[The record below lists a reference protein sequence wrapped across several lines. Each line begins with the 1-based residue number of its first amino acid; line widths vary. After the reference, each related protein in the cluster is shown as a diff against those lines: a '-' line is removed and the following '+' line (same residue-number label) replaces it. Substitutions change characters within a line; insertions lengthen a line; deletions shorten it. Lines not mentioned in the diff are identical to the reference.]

1 MIKNTQK
8 VFTHFEKQFSAIV
21 RHYTSPKYVD
31 NIMLNP
37 HFHEHYELVY
47 VSSGSVIYKIDN
59 KIYKL
64 KKGDFALIPPYVVH
78 ITEKK
83 AELEMYIIN
92 FTRSY
97 IERQLNQVATENIL
111 SSLSSPVYHSNKNI
125 PYILDNNRFIIR
137 QMCAEYEQDENSDDN
152 LMCPYLLFVLLQ
164 SIAKYSK
171 SDSGSKT
178 DVKNIT
184 KKTLIN
190 SILEYTDLHYAQI
203 TSLDDIAK
211 EFFISKAHLCKLFK
225 KEIGCTAIQYL
236 TNLKIKNAIELFKS
250 TNYSAKKIAESVGF
264 ESNAYFSKVFKDK
277 TGYAPSVYKE
287 MISAANTE
295 S

>member
-8 VFTHFEKQFSAIV
+8 VFTPFEKQFSV
-21 RHYTSPKYVD
+21 LTRYYTSPKNID
-31 NIMLNP
+31 NKMLNP
-37 HFHEHYELVY
+37 HFHEQYELVY
-47 VSSGSVIYKIDN
+47 VSSGSIIYKIEN

-78 ITEKK
+78 ITEKNT
-83 AELEMYIIN
+83 ELEMYIIN
-92 FTRSY
+92 FTKTY
-97 IERQLNQVATENIL
+97 IERQLNQVATDNIL
-111 SSLSSPVYHSNKNI
+111 SSLSNLVYHSNKNI
-125 PYILDNNRFIIR
+125 PYISDNNRFIIR
-137 QMCAEYEQDENSDDN
+137 QICSEYERDENSDDN
-152 LMCPYLLFVLLQ
+152 LMCAYLLFVLLQ

-171 SDSGSKT
+171 ADSTSET
-178 DVKNIT
+178 ISKNIT

-203 TSLDDIAK
+203 TNLDDIAK

-225 KEIGCTAIQYL
+225 KEIGCTAIQHL

-264 ESNAYFSKVFKDK
+264 ESNTYFSKVFKEK
-277 TGYAPSVYKE
+277 TGYAPSVYRD
-287 MISAANTE
+287 MISVANTE